1 MATLRSRGE
10 EKKSLLKPH
19 LCQCQLIYELS
30 LYRNGA
36 EGVLP
41 IIHHPSTIIHQPSSI
56 NRSSAAL
63 CQAKNKTF
71 FLGCSMDL
79 IKLNLCL
86 PQQKKYKYFLCLRSL
101 RFCILLGL
109 ALLSSFSLAARTQAN
124 LVLARSCVRC
134 CVFSLLIASRN

>member
-1 MATLRSRGE
+1 MGTLRSRGE

-19 LCQCQLIYELS
+19 LCQCQLIFELS

-41 IIHHPSTIIHQPSSI
+41 IIHQPSSI
-56 NRSSAAL
+56 NRSSAAP

-101 RFCILLGL
+101 RFCILQGL

-134 CVFSLLIASRN
+134 CIFSLLIASRN